1 MAAGIHFLSAL
12 LALGIFAI
20 IGAVPPVVAGPG
32 AHGPDGSHIA
42 EPSSGAA
49 PASPRVAAAS
59 DRYELVGIADGHE
72 LSIYVDRFDTNEPV
86 TDVAVAVTVGDA
98 AQALNATLRDD
109 GVYVVESEAFEGHG
123 ALDLVF
129 SVAGGKGDDLLVG
142 ALNLPEAVAAA
153 RTGPSI
159 FESLRTRI
167 GSLPGSA
174 ALAAGAGFILIGAI
188 GAVAGRRRRS
198 LAAAS
203 TVLMAFGAVVLLIGT
218 ARGGPGAHGPDGSH
232 IAGPAAAAS
241 NAPRRNP
248 DGSAFVPK
256 PTQRLLEVRTKMM
269 AEEEA
274 KTAVNLI
281 GRVIA
286 DPARTGLVQSIGG
299 GRLIPPEGGLAR
311 IGQRV
316 KKGDVLA
323 TIERPL
329 PPEDS
334 VTLSEKVGEIDQMI
348 AVAARKPQR
357 TRQLFEKRVAPE
369 AQVADA
375 ETEIEGLKRRRQIVI
390 ETRAEPET
398 LLAPIDGVVS
408 SAKVV
413 PGQVVQ
419 AQDILFEIVDSSGL
433 WVEALIYGDADPAS
447 LAEASATAGNGAPMK
462 LTFRGFSPTQRG
474 QATIVQFA
482 IESPPAGLGVGQPLR
497 VVATSGEAKFAMVLP
512 REAVVRSANGEHIVW
527 RHDAPEAFSSVP
539 VRIAPL
545 DGGRVVVSGGI
556 EKGARIVTSAAN
568 LVNQIR

>member
-1 MAAGIHFLSAL
+1 MAAHIRFALAL
-12 LALGIFAI
+12 LALGFFII
-20 IGAVPPVVAGPG
+20 IGGRTISAGPG
-32 AHGPDGSHIA
+32 AHGPDGGHIA
-42 EPSSGAA
+42 APSSDAS
-49 PASPRVAAAS
+49 PASPRVAATS

-98 AQALNATLRDD
+98 PEALNATLRDD

-129 SVAGGKGDDLLVG
+129 SVTGGQGDDLLVG

-153 RTGPSI
+153 SPKPSI
-159 FESLRTRI
+159 FETLRIRAR
-167 GSLPGSA
+167 SVSGSA
-174 ALAAGAGFILIGAI
+174 TLAAGAGFLGIGAI
-188 GAVAGRRRRS
+188 GAFAGRRKRS
-198 LAAAS
+198 VAAAS
-203 TVLMAFGAVVLLIGT
+203 TALIALGAVVLLIGT

-232 IAGPAAAAS
+232 IAEPEAAAS
-241 NAPRRNP
+241 NGPRRNP

-256 PTQRLLEVRTKMM
+256 PTQRLLEVRTQMM

-274 KTAVNLI
+274 KTAVELI

-299 GRLIPPEGGLAR
+299 GRLIPPEGGLMR

-316 KKGDVLA
+316 NKGDVLA
-323 TIERPL
+323 IVERPL
-329 PPEDS
+329 PPEER
-334 VTLSEKVGEIDQMI
+334 VILSEKVGEIDQLI
-348 AVAARKPQR
+348 AVAELKLSR
-357 TRQLFEKRVAPE
+357 TRQLLQKRVAPE
-369 AQVADA
+369 AQVKDA
-375 ETEIEGLKRRRQIVI
+375 ETELEGLRRRRNIVI

-398 LLAPIDGVVS
+398 LVAPIGGVI
-408 SAKVV
+408 SAAKAV

-419 AQDILFEIVDSSGL
+419 AQDVLFEIVDPSGL

-447 LAEASATAGNGAPMK
+447 LAEASATSGDGAPMK
-462 LTFRGFSPTQRG
+462 LTFQGFSPTQRG

-482 IESPPAGLGVGQPLR
+482 IQNPPAGLGVGQPLR
-497 VVATSGEAKFAMVLP
+497 VVATKGAAKVAMVLP
-512 REAVVRSANGEHIVW
+512 REAVVRSANGENIVW
-527 RHDAPEAFSSVP
+527 RHDAPETFSSVP

-556 EKGARIVTSAAN
+556 ELGARIVTTAAG

>member
-1 MAAGIHFLSAL
+1 MAAHIRFALAL
-12 LALGIFAI
+12 LALGFLIT
-20 IGAVPPVVAGPG
+20 IGIALSASAGPG

-42 EPSSGAA
+42 SPSSNAGT
-49 PASPRVAAAS
+49 ASPRVAATS
-59 DRYELVGIADGHE
+59 DRYELVGIAVGHE

-86 TDVAVAVTVGDA
+86 TDVAVAVTIGDA
-98 AQALNATLRDD
+98 AEALNAMLRDD

-129 SVAGGKGDDLLVG
+129 SLTGGEGDDLLVG
-142 ALNLPEAVAAA
+142 ALNLPEAVVTATPEP
-153 RTGPSI
+153 RVLK
-159 FESLRTRI
+159 ELRTRL
-167 GSLPGSA
+167 SAVTSSTAA
-174 ALAAGAGFILIGAI
+174 ALGAVFLLVGAAGAL
-188 GAVAGRRRRS
+188 AGRRRRS
-198 LAAAS
+198 VTAAS
-203 TVLMAFGAVVLLIGT
+203 TALIAVGAVVLLIGT
-218 ARGGPGAHGPDGSH
+218 ASGGPGAHGPDGSH
-232 IAGPAAAAS
+232 IAEPQAAAS
-241 NAPRRNP
+241 NGPRRNP

-256 PTQRLLEVRTKMM
+256 PTQRLLEVRTKLM

-316 KKGDVLA
+316 KAGDVLA
-323 TIERPL
+323 IVERPL
-329 PPEDS
+329 PSEER
-334 VTLSEKVGEIDQMI
+334 VMLSEKVGEIDQLI
-348 AVAARKPQR
+348 AVAERKLDR
-357 TRQLFEKRVAPE
+357 TRQLLEKRVAPE
-369 AQVADA
+369 AQVKDA
-375 ETEIEGLKRRRQIVI
+375 ETELEGLRRRRNIVI

-398 LLAPIDGVVS
+398 LVAPIDGVIS

-419 AQDILFEIVDSSGL
+419 AQDVLFEIVDPSGL
-433 WVEALIYGDADPAS
+433 WVEALIYGEADPAS
-447 LAEASATAGNGAPMK
+447 LAEASATSGEGAPMK
-462 LTFRGFSPTQRG
+462 LTFQGFSPTQRG
-474 QATIVQFA
+474 QATVVQFA
-482 IESPPAGLGVGQPLR
+482 IQNPPDGLGVGQPLR
-497 VVATSGEAKFAMVLP
+497 VVATSGDAKVAMVLP

-545 DGGRVVVSGGI
+545 DGGRVVVSAGI